1 MWTPSLLFLF
11 VTMHLVIKIG
21 DIGIEIE
28 KEEIKEEM
36 KTNFVREEV
45 GREKERKEEE
55 VEDI

>member
-11 VTMHLVIKIG
+11 MTMHLVIEIG

-28 KEEIKEEM
+28 KEEIEEEM